1 VFGSRAHAIV
11 TLTVVIEVGIAGWI
25 LGHGTLWLLGATLA
39 VTAADTIWGMTR
51 RRVLADLVGLE
62 VAVVLAILLSAEADP
77 MLSLLVAAACVAW
90 LIRPERQP
98 TGVD

>member
-25 LGHGTLWLLGATLA
+25 LGHGMLWLLGATVA

-62 VAVVLAILLSAEADP
+62 VAVVLAMLLAVGTDP
-77 MLSLLVAAACVAW
+77 LFSLVVAAACLAW
-90 LIRPERQP
+90 LVRPERQP
-98 TGVD
+98 TGTD

>member
-25 LGHGTLWLLGATLA
+25 LGHGMLWLLGATVA

-62 VAVVLAILLSAEADP
+62 VAVVLAMLLAVGTDP
-77 MLSLLVAAACVAW
+77 LFSLLVAAACLAW
-90 LIRPERQP
+90 LVRPERQP
-98 TGVD
+98 TGTD